1 VKRGKGQAGYYRLRL
16 RLRLRREMEV
26 VGRAE
31 AFLVAEEF
39 EEVGVKLGGGADEV
53 AEGGL
58 DDGAEG
64 FGGEIEGGEPA
75 ADGAGGVSEVEGA
88 CVAESGGE

>member
-1 VKRGKGQAGYYRLRL
+1 MKSGKGQAGYYRLRL

-53 AEGGL
+53 AER
-58 DDGAEG
+58 
-64 FGGEIEGGEPA
+64 
-75 ADGAGGVSEVEGA
+75 VS
-88 CVAESGGE
+88 

>member
-1 VKRGKGQAGYYRLRL
+1 
-16 RLRLRREMEV
+16 MEV

-53 AEGGL
+53 AEGWL
-58 DDGAEG
+58 DDRTEG
-64 FGGEIEGGEPA
+64 FGDKIQEMRTP
-75 ADGAGGVSEVEGA
+75 
-88 CVAESGGE
+88 

>member
-1 VKRGKGQAGYYRLRL
+1 MKSGKGQAGYYRLRL

-39 EEVGVKLGGGADEV
+39 EEVGVKLGGGS
-53 AEGGL
+53 GKGQ
-58 DDGAEG
+58 
-64 FGGEIEGGEPA
+64 
-75 ADGAGGVSEVEGA
+75 AGRVLRGR
-88 CVAESGGE
+88 